1 MKKHNIYDKY
11 DDYVSHQKIKTL
23 DPKRREEW
31 IKEWNDKVSIFSSIF
46 NEHINIIRSCSKA
59 LCVCARVG
67 HEVKALQDI
76 GLDSI
81 GIDLVP
87 FDPYVIF
94 GDMHNIPFNDNSFD
108 FVFCN
113 SFDHSLYPNK
123 FIEEIERILKPNGY
137 CFLIL
142 QTNTSGDKYSE
153 NEITSSADVISLFHK
168 SSIIVNEPF
177 TISFFC
183 YNWKIILKKSE
194 SIK

>member
-94 GDMHNIPFNDNSFD
+94 GDIIKLTQNSMGIY
-108 FVFCN
+108 
-113 SFDHSLYPNK
+113 LK
-123 FIEEIERILKPNGY
+123 FLCYVTTIFER
-137 CFLIL
+137 
-142 QTNTSGDKYSE
+142 
-153 NEITSSADVISLFHK
+153 
-168 SSIIVNEPF
+168 
-177 TISFFC
+177 
-183 YNWKIILKKSE
+183 E
-194 SIK
+194 SILYENA